1 MGMSLSSY
9 GERRQLTVM
18 FSDVVGSTEL
28 STQLDLEDWHGIISQ
43 YHQTAARVVKQFGG
57 HVAQYLGDGV
67 LILFGYPKA
76 HENDAE
82 QAVRAGLALINEI
95 QDLNDSLQ
103 VQFGKRISLRVGIH
117 TGEVMVRQE
126 TGDSGNI

>member
-1 MGMSLSSY
+1 MVMSSASY
-9 GERRQLTVM
+9 GERRQLTIM

-28 STQLDLEDWHGIISQ
+28 SAQLDPEDWHAILSQ
-43 YHQTAARVVKQFGG
+43 YHQVATNAVKRFDG

-82 QAVRAGLALINEI
+82 QAVRAGLALIE
-95 QDLNDSLQ
+95 
-103 VQFGKRISLRVGIH
+103 
-117 TGEVMVRQE
+117 
-126 TGDSGNI
+126 